1 CGRAARNVAGEVIMY
16 ADKPTQSME
25 RAIAEME
32 RRRRIQLEYNEK
44 HGIVPKTIQ
53 KAVRSLLEARS
64 AKKRE
69 SEELLYQISDSVDIK
84 SKDKKEAIAL
94 LKQRMVEAAKNLEF
108 EKAAVYRD
116 KIMELEQT
124 GLGTEDQVIAKI
136 QKQRAPRPRRGR

>member
-1 CGRAARNVAGEVIMY
+1 MNTKRTRRDFE
-16 ADKPTQSME
+16 K
-25 RAIAEME
+25 ME

-136 QKQRAPRPRRGR
+136 QKKTTPWPRRGR